1 MRLDRIVLAASVL
14 LLLPFAANAQDPAA
28 ASKPASAPAAAE
40 TSPSS
45 RPAEPRARHPRIGL
59 RCDPVALE
67 KQGVARVEE
76 VKPGSPAEKA
86 GIKVGD
92 VILKVGSD
100 EIRDDKSYREAL
112 GRKRAGDQVSL
123 TLRRG
128 GDEQTVEVTPVD
140 KLSRT
145 EPDAVTV
152 QHVLVKAGSDKPDPR
167 QPVQPKQRTVEEAR
181 KLAEDILRRAKNGAD
196 FAELVRTYSEDPG
209 SVKNDPAGSYVLAND
224 GKPKPTPTA
233 IDRSQFVA
241 AFTALAFS
249 LEVGD
254 VAMTTY
260 DAELSPFGFHV
271 IKRVK

>member
-1 MRLDRIVLAASVL
+1 MRPDRIVLAASVL

-28 ASKPASAPAAAE
+28 ASKPASAPAAE
-40 TSPSS
+40 TSPTS
-45 RPAEPRARHPRIGL
+45 RPAEPRAKHPRIGV

-76 VKPGSPAEKA
+76 VKSGSPAEKA

-92 VILKVGSD
+92 VILKVGGD

-112 GRKRAGDQVSL
+112 GRKRAGEQIAI

-128 GDEQTVEVTPVD
+128 SEELTVDVTPVE
-140 KLSRT
+140 KLSRP

-152 QHVLVKAGSDKPDPR
+152 QHVLVKAGPDKPDPR
-167 QPVQPKQRTVEEAR
+167 QPAQPKQKTVEEAR
-181 KLAEDILRRAKNGAD
+181 KLAEDIMRRAKNGAD

-233 IDRSQFVA
+233 IDRASFVA
-241 AFTALAFS
+241 GFTAVAFA

-254 VAMTTY
+254 VAMATY